1 MDSIIILIAVTFLA
15 FIGAAAYV
23 FLKDS
28 QGKDKSVTKD
38 EGADLIGQYQKKIV
52 SYEERIKKLEYSL
65 AAMEQELI
73 KTKESETA
81 LQAKEKDLLKEK
93 SHIAFD
99 SEQYE
104 KFKKDFEALKTEMP
118 HKEEALEKEI
128 SLRRKQESELK
139 TSQLDCETL
148 KKRVTESE
156 DAYRKSQAAIEAL
169 TKELNLAKK
178 TIDEQKKMVR
188 EYTENKMGG
197 EWVSRME
204 FEKVEKELREKEAL
218 IQKFLSHKP
227 DTPSPPSGPPIA
239 E

>member
-1 MDSIIILIAVTFLA
+1 MDSIIILIAVAFMV
-15 FIGAAAYV
+15 FIGATAYV

-28 QGKDKSVTKD
+28 QGKSKPVTKD
-38 EGADLIGQYQKKIV
+38 EGADIIAQYQKKIV

-65 AAMEQELI
+65 AAMDQELI
-73 KTKESETA
+73 KTKESESA
-81 LQAKEKDLLKEK
+81 LQAKEKNLLKEK

-104 KFKKDFEALKTEMP
+104 KFKKDFEALKNELA

-139 TSQLDCETL
+139 QYQLDCEAL
-148 KKRVTESE
+148 KKRITESE
-156 DAYRKSQAAIEAL
+156 DGYRKSQAAIEVL

-178 TIDEQKKMVR
+178 TIDEQKKTVR
-188 EYTENKMGG
+188 EYSENKMGG

-204 FEKVEKELREKEAL
+204 FGKVEKELREKETL

-227 DTPSPPSGPPIA
+227 DAPSPPTAPPII